1 MKKYKVQLIETY
13 AFDFEV
19 EAENRVEAEEKARTY
34 VDNYTDDDYFACSAN
49 SHVKDVFG
57 GGLDIAEQHYCYNCG
72 AIMDGRKEKSR

>member
-1 MKKYKVQLIETY
+1 MEKYKVQLIETY

-49 SHVKDVFG
+49 SQWRH
-57 GGLDIAEQHYCYNCG
+57 
-72 AIMDGRKEKSR
+72 